1 MPDFPE
7 LRLKQQFL
15 ERYQL
20 PDIGYPIPIDQLEQ
34 VIANGGELPLKLLL
48 HGLQQKNQA
57 KDADREALEPAIKRL
72 KELLN
77 AQHPRWVTKRQQKR
91 TVQGRFLGCLL
102 GGAVGDA
109 LGAPVEF
116 MSRADILKQFGANG
130 VTGYAPAYGGLGMIT
145 DDTQMTLFTAEGLL
159 RSWVRACLRGIIS
172 YPGVTAHAYL
182 RWLQTQ
188 GERCAADLSY
198 GHDEPGWLFQQ
209 PALHSRRAPGNTCLS
224 ALRSMRSL
232 GEPAI
237 NNSKGCGGVMRVAP
251 VGLFAWSMGRN
262 EVVPYAFIIGTEL
275 AALTHGHPTGSL
287 TGGVLAVLVLALT
300 DGASLPEALA
310 TAKAILRNEHEHEE
324 TLRALEQA
332 EALAASDVPPHQ
344 AIAQLGQGW
353 IAEEALAI
361 SVYCA
366 LVANNFKHGVLL
378 AVNHDGDS
386 DSTGAITGNLLG
398 TMYGVKA
405 IPKQWL
411 AQLELQE
418 VIEEIATDL
427 YEFPEWGLSTYGTDD
442 AVLERIWEKYPGF

>member
-1 MPDFPE
+1 
-7 LRLKQQFL
+7 
-15 ERYQL
+15 
-20 PDIGYPIPIDQLEQ
+20 
-34 VIANGGELPLKLLL
+34 
-48 HGLQQKNQA
+48 
-57 KDADREALEPAIKRL
+57 
-72 KELLN
+72 
-77 AQHPRWVTKRQQKR
+77 
-91 TVQGRFLGCLL
+91 
-102 GGAVGDA
+102 
-109 LGAPVEF
+109 
-116 MSRADILKQFGANG
+116 
-130 VTGYAPAYGGLGMIT
+130 
-145 DDTQMTLFTAEGLL
+145 
-159 RSWVRACLRGIIS
+159 
-172 YPGVTAHAYL
+172 
-182 RWLQTQ
+182 
-188 GERCAADLSY
+188 
-198 GHDEPGWLFQQ
+198 
-209 PALHSRRAPGNTCLS
+209 
-224 ALRSMRSL
+224 MRSL

-251 VGLFAWSMGRN
+251 VGLFAWSMERN
-262 EVVPYAFIIGTEL
+262 EAAVQDAFIIGTEL

-310 TAKAILRNEHEHEE
+310 TAKAILRNEHAHEE

-366 LVANNFKHGVLL
+366 LLAKNFKHGVLL